1 MLSIQKSAKG
11 FLEKFAKL
19 LAEKSRVQLSGRA
32 CGEVPGDDPVG
43 DADDVPGVPGEPEVE
58 HGELVGLQRVLE
70 GPAGRVHAMVCW
82 H

>member
-1 MLSIQKSAKG
+1 MSIQKSAKRI
-11 FLEKFAKL
+11 LEKCAKV

-43 DADDVPGVPGEPEVE
+43 DADDVPGVPREPEVE
-58 HGELVGLQRVLE
+58 DGELVGLQRVLE
-70 GPAGRVHAMVCW
+70 GPAGSVHAVVCW